1 MNKSNMGCFDYVIIL
16 IILALIIRYWYLV
29 LILAAILLI
38 VFFVYKHREKEKN
51 KSTKLK
57 NNIISENDSAETNN
71 SVKEKKETVETSN
84 VVKEEKETIETKE
97 PQPVKVEP
105 IKVENNPISTDKQ
118 QSKPKYKLLFQTN
131 IVGSSFHKGDI
142 KRAIKEAKDFLPLG
156 LYQGVSNKEIREEY
170 LYGEKVYEIC
180 DSDDIGIFHLVKE
193 PDNQYDKNAIAV
205 KIETYSNED
214 LTIGYIPRDK
224 TSQCS
229 QFMDNNDPNI
239 TYNFHFGGGKYKT
252 LAEDEFGEDK
262 VKIKNS
268 SYWFELQI
276 LLKV

>member
-1 MNKSNMGCFDYVIIL
+1 MKKNNIGCLGTVFIALILIL
-16 IILALIIRYWYLV
+16 IIYYWYLF
-29 LILAAILLI
+29 LILAVIFLI
-38 VFFVYKHREKEKN
+38 AFFVYKHHEKK
-51 KSTKLK
+51 KSKSSK
-57 NNIISENDSAETNN
+57 PKKNIISEDNTAETNN
-71 SVKEKKETVETSN
+71 SVKEKKETVKTSN
-84 VVKEEKETIETKE
+84 PVKEEKETIETNE

-105 IKVENNPISTDKQ
+105 IKVENNPISIDEQ
-118 QSKPKYKLLFQTN
+118 QNKPKYKLLFQTN
-131 IVGSSFHKGDI
+131 IVGSSFHKEDI
-142 KRAIKEAKDFLPLG
+142 KRAIREAKDFLPLG
-156 LYQGVSNKEIREEY
+156 PYQGVTNKEIKEEY
-170 LYGEKVYEIC
+170 LYDDKVYEIC

-252 LAEDEFGEDK
+252 LTEDEFGEDK
-262 VKIKNS
+262 VKTKNS
-268 SYWFELQI
+268 NYWFELQI
-276 LLKV
+276 LLKI